1 MANSVGMLTILNPRQ
16 VLILMTRNK
25 LKLHSIILIFSLYG
39 GLKILKKVARWPEHA
54 AETIKGYPVP
64 YGRRSMNTN
73 IIELIKPLIDAASN
87 NPRVAGGMVIAGM
100 LIGIAE
106 WLRRKHAK
114 E

>member
-1 MANSVGMLTILNPRQ
+1 
-16 VLILMTRNK
+16 
-25 LKLHSIILIFSLYG
+25 
-39 GLKILKKVARWPEHA
+39 
-54 AETIKGYPVP
+54 
-64 YGRRSMNTN
+64 MNTN